1 MKRRIKKYIRML
13 SKKTVLLFK
22 NLTPHYRRIIY
33 AALIIIG
40 ASLIFLSFVLPQDW
54 ANASCGV
61 GTGIFTST
69 LVTIF
74 INWENEDREKRRIQQ
89 DKRFLMKNMLEY
101 CLDVYEDVVY
111 RINEYITLSELECPN
126 QYKFY
131 RDFTRFNEFA
141 QYLDSID
148 LNSLTLKEN
157 KRLCTLLNLRSYR
170 LDQLIAELRHLP
182 KQEFFL
188 RGLLSE
194 KEYTTLIN
202 QHAND
207 QYLAYAERIHEFW
220 NDEILDLQRCIRFL
234 RMTLYITARTI
245 SVFDFA
251 VTEAEVREKD
261 IKERIDQLYFDE
273 IFTQSDAYIE
283 EQINR
288 GQAEMEYYAEHP
300 EILEELE
307 HQYNECEIA
316 TEEDRYLE
324 DLANCIIAFSE
335 YSIDDILAKLDKNSP
350 KVRAFFLQDSI
361 RQALLK
367 KRKLRKVVAVKYG
380 KNYLKDLGR

>member
-13 SKKTVLLFK
+13 SKKMALFFK
-22 NLTPHYRRIIY
+22 NLAPHYRCIIY
-33 AALIIIG
+33 AAL
-40 ASLIFLSFVLPQDW
+40 LITGVGVISLSFVSSTNW
-54 ANASCGV
+54 ANAFCGV

-69 LVTIF
+69 LVTIL
-74 INWENEDREKRRIQQ
+74 INLENEAREKRRIQQ

-111 RINEYITLSELECPN
+111 RINEYITLSELNCPN
-126 QYKFY
+126 QYKFF
-131 RDFTRFNEFA
+131 RDFTHFNEFA
-141 QYLDSID
+141 QYLDNID
-148 LNSLTLKEN
+148 LSRLTDEEN

-170 LDQLIAELRHLP
+170 LDQLITELRHLP

-194 KEYTTLIN
+194 KEYNTLIN

-220 NDEILDLQRCIRFL
+220 NDEILDLQRCIHFL

-251 VTEAEVREKD
+251 VKEAETKEKE
-261 IKERIDQLYFDE
+261 IKERIDRLYFDE
-273 IFTQSDAYIE
+273 IYTQSDAYIE

-307 HQYNECEIA
+307 RQYNERESA

-324 DLANCIIAFSE
+324 DLENCIIAFSE
-335 YSIDDILAKLDKNSP
+335 YSIDEILAKLDKNSS
-350 KVRAFFLQDSI
+350 KVRSFFLQDSI
-361 RQALLK
+361 RHALLK
-367 KRKLRKVVAVKYG
+367 KRKLRKAVAVKYG
-380 KNYLKDLGR
+380 KNYLRDLGR